1 MTQPLNSTSGEERKN
16 PEPIIADR
24 VMDGPMRSTYPR
36 TVILLLAGSIAL
48 MMTGFGIVM
57 PVFARRLGELGGGV
71 EALGWITMAFA
82 GTQFVAAPFMG
93 TLADRIGRRPLIL
106 LALSAFTV
114 ANIGYLLA
122 PTVTIF
128 ILIRALAGALTAGL
142 SPAAMSIVADTV
154 PERERARWIGILMG
168 GYGLGLI
175 FGPVIGGILYD
186 AWGFNAPFLTSAG
199 MGVLALTAATI
210 VVPETRTPAV
220 RLREMLYQRRAEA
233 TLPQESLGRDSLTTW
248 LPRPIAIFGTLL
260 LVDFIGTFSFTFM
273 EPQMVFY
280 VYDQL
285 NWTTIQFGLVVAAY
299 GVSMFIGQTM
309 LGQLSD
315 RFGRRA
321 IIVLGILL
329 NSMLYVGLTTV
340 TAFSIVMVVAAV
352 AGLGAALITPALS
365 AFMLDITDPQHRS
378 RVMGVKNSAL
388 SLGGV
393 LGPLLVVFV
402 SRVTSPQGVFIVAG
416 GVVLVSGL
424 LTLTL
429 LREPDTI
436 QRTEEAKAFGQDPQR
451 VASAHA
457 VLHGLVVQA
466 TTVCAQN
473 T

>member
-1 MTQPLNSTSGEERKN
+1 MTQPVKSPSGQGRKF

-24 VMDGPMRSTYPR
+24 VVDGPMRSTYSR
-36 TVILLLAGSIAL
+36 SVILLLAGSIAL

-71 EALGWITMAFA
+71 EALGWMTMAFSGA
-82 GTQFVAAPFMG
+82 QFVAAPFMG
-93 TLADRIGRRPLIL
+93 SLADRVGRRPLIL
-106 LALSAFTV
+106 LALAAFTA

-128 ILIRALAGALTAGL
+128 ILIRAVVGALTAGL

-154 PERERARWIGILMG
+154 PERERGRWIGILMG

-186 AWGFNAPFLTSAG
+186 AWGFDAPFLTSAG
-199 MGVLALTAATI
+199 MGVLALIAAII

-220 RLREMLYQRRAEA
+220 RLREMLYQRRTET
-233 TLPQESLGRDSLTTW
+233 TLPQASAQGDSLTTW
-248 LPRPIAIFGTLL
+248 LPRPLTILGALL

-285 NWTTIQFGLVVAAY
+285 NWTTVQFGLVVAAY
-299 GVSMFIGQTM
+299 GVSMFIGQTL

-321 IIVLGILL
+321 IIVLGIVL
-329 NSMLYVGLTTV
+329 NSTLYAGLATITT
-340 TAFSIVMVVAAV
+340 FSVVMVVAAI
-352 AGLGAALITPALS
+352 AGLGSALIAPALS
-365 AFMLDITDPQHRS
+365 AFLLDITDAQHRS
-378 RVMGVKNSAL
+378 RMMGIKSSTL

-393 LGPLLVVFV
+393 LGPFLVVFV
-402 SRVTSPQGVFIVAG
+402 SRVTSPQGVFIIAG
-416 GVVLVSGL
+416 GLVLISGL
-424 LTLTL
+424 LALLL
-429 LREPDTI
+429 LREPSTI
-436 QRTEEAKAFGQDPQR
+436 QRTQEAKAFGQDPRR
-451 VASAHA
+451 VATAHA

-466 TTVCAQN
+466 IDVRMQN